1 LERLVIS
8 IPSSSSSALAIL
20 QQANRTTTDTNS
32 DTASQPDLVATVAG
46 QSKKHTVSVERQP
59 SQAQSSL
66 SDAAMQLIG
75 QKETERK
82 AQLIKSLGQAF
93 GVDEDKFTSNFD
105 YASAVSDAIKRI
117 KGSPNGNELLKPIT
131 KKLELDKLG
140 VTLDTM
146 LMAIN
151 VPSSDDGKKLDA
163 AIAKEF
169 DIPGQQKLS
178 SLQHASEAL
187 DSVQQDDDGTYQ
199 PSSTARNQKGHDRS
213 GHPN

>member
-1 LERLVIS
+1 MIS

-66 SDAAMQLIG
+66 SDAAMQLVG
-75 QKETERK
+75 QRETERK

-105 YASAVSDAIKRI
+105 YAGAVSDAIKRI
-117 KGSPNGNELLKPIT
+117 KGSPNGTELLRPIT
-131 KKLELDKLG
+131 NKLGLDKLG
-140 VTLDTM
+140 DTLDDM

-151 VPSSDDGKKLDA
+151 VPSSDEGKKLDA
-163 AIAKEF
+163 AIEKEF
-169 DIPGQQKLS
+169 DVPGQQKLS
-178 SLQHASEAL
+178 SLLHASEAL
-187 DSVQQDDDGTYQ
+187 DAVQQDDNGIYQ
-199 PSSTARNQKGHDRS
+199 PSATAGNPKGYD
-213 GHPN
+213 

>member
-1 LERLVIS
+1 MIS

-20 QQANRTTTDTNS
+20 QQASRTTDANS

-46 QSKKHTVSVERQP
+46 QSKKHTVPVERQP

-66 SDAAMQLIG
+66 SDAAMQLVG
-75 QKETERK
+75 QRETERK

-131 KKLELDKLG
+131 KKLGLDKLG

-146 LMAIN
+146 LMAIS

-187 DSVQQDDDGTYQ
+187 DSIQQDDNGIYQ
-199 PSSTARNQKGHDRS
+199 PSSTAGNQKGYD
-213 GHPN
+213 